1 MEVLYG
7 DCKVRRQPLGLSK
20 GMLRQSF
27 EPHRVDSAAGNPGE
41 ASSQEAVS
49 EGSMKGIVQV
59 VGKIQRK
66 ATAAVKEGKSIV
78 REMLLRTLNRQEKA
92 APFIASFY
100 VPLL

>member
-1 MEVLYG
+1 
-7 DCKVRRQPLGLSK
+7 
-20 GMLRQSF
+20 
-27 EPHRVDSAAGNPGE
+27 
-41 ASSQEAVS
+41 
-49 EGSMKGIVQV
+49 MKGIVQV

-66 ATAAVKEGKSIV
+66 ATAAAIEGKSIV